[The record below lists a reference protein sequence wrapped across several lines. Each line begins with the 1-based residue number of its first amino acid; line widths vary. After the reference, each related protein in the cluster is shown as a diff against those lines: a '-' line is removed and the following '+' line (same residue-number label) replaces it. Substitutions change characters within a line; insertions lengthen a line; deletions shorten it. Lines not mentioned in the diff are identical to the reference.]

1 MCESQFAGLGFASG
15 SADPDRAALCA
26 MMRSY
31 EDVVTRLEEFAR
43 ALTIHLGAM
52 DVDEPP
58 EASRPSRPSLPPPV
72 PPRASR
78 APSVPITSATPG
90 APPAP
95 PKSILKKQVTINPEV
110 RSAVYGPSGAIQPSV
125 PVNVKLDWSGEGPP
139 RA

>member
-1 MCESQFAGLGFASG
+1 
-15 SADPDRAALCA
+15 

-58 EASRPSRPSLPPPV
+58 VQEAPEASRPPRPSLPPPV
-72 PPRASR
+72 QPRASR
-78 APSVPITSATPG
+78 APSVPIVTGATPG

-95 PKSILKKQVTINPEV
+95 PKSILKKHRDDQPRGEECGV
-110 RSAVYGPSGAIQPSV
+110 RTERRHPTVGAGGCE
-125 PVNVKLDWSGEGPP
+125 N
-139 RA
+139 